1 MQNRLLAAD
10 EANSKA
16 ERQKRLALLAHSA
29 AMDCTENELK
39 VCSFKASRIVKRRG
53 ELAGQV
59 LGPSTFRPERSE
71 AAVSTPASS
80 SNLSRREV
88 Q

>member
-29 AMDCTENELK
+29 AMDCTENRVEGLQLQ
-39 VCSFKASRIVKRRG
+39 SLENPETAWRIGRASIRAIYVSAREIRG
-53 ELAGQV
+53 SCV
-59 LGPSTFRPERSE
+59 D
-71 AAVSTPASS
+71 SS
-80 SNLSRREV
+80 I
-88 Q
+88 